1 MTANEP
7 IWHYPLEDM
16 EQGDSFFIPTL
27 EPSRVSKEIKTVAKD
42 LKVKVRVK
50 GTVYDNIIG
59 LRIWRTG

>member
-1 MTANEP
+1 
-7 IWHYPLEDM
+7 M